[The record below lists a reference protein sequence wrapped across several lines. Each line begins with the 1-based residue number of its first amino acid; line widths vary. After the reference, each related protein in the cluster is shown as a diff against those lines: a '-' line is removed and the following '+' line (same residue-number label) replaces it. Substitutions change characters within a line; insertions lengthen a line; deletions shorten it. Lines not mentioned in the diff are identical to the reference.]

1 MTDREAMKL
10 ALEALEHWMRID
22 TVEDMHIFETVTAP
36 EAIAVLR
43 QALEQ
48 LEQVSVP
55 EGWKL
60 VPIEPTDAMLSV
72 PVNIDLR
79 ECVTPGGVTGLDA
92 VGLFRAWEAMIEA
105 APQPW
110 DTTDMGHRAGGL
122 SMEQEPV
129 YAFRRKG
136 LDDFCTCDKR
146 RYDELASKPDLFE
159 VAVFYTAP
167 PKREWVELTFEEAD
181 RLASKYSS
189 GFRSDH
195 NDALHLVG
203 DVEALLKEKNI

>member
-1 MTDREAMKL
+1 MNKGHDKGHKGQMSDREAMKL
-10 ALEALEHWMRID
+10 ALEALENWMRID

-48 LEQVSVP
+48 E
-55 EGWKL
+55 
-60 VPIEPTDAMLSV
+60 
-72 PVNIDLR
+72 
-79 ECVTPGGVTGLDA
+79 
-92 VGLFRAWEAMIEA
+92 
-105 APQPW
+105 PW
-110 DTTDMGHRAGGL
+110 DTSDMAYRPGGL

-167 PKREWVELTFEEAD
+167 PKCEWIWLTDEEILVCGGMDGAD
-181 RLASKYSS
+181 NWVFQFA
-189 GFRSDH
+189 
-195 NDALHLVG
+195 NALQIKLR
-203 DVEALLKEKNI
+203 EKNHG